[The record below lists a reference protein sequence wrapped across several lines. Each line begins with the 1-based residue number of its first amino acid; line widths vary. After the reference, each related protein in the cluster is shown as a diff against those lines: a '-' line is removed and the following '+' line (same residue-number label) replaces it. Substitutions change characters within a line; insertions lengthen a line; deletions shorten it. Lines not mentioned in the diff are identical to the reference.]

1 MSWQISYLCTCSCS
15 YLWSYSPQE
24 WFQRQPN
31 HIFSLDES
39 GIRTSPA
46 STWKS
51 GSKWPETLIRMFTSD
66 GHTNVTVLECVS
78 ASGYALLS
86 VVIFKYKSLTP
97 ELHCGEADETIYA
110 SSTLGQG
117 LIWKFSVSSFTV
129 NFSNMHHLEGLM
141 LRSTPLVSQSG
152 LCHYKICL
160 YCRYTLI
167 FDIRSAVPI
176 WILIFTAGCI
186 NLYDII
192 KISSNYCIQYL
203 AKSVHMYVCCV
214 HKPFYCCVE
223 ILQHHR

>member
-1 MSWQISYLCTCSCS
+1 
-15 YLWSYSPQE
+15 
-24 WFQRQPN
+24 
-31 HIFSLDES
+31 
-39 GIRTSPA
+39 
-46 STWKS
+46 
-51 GSKWPETLIRMFTSD
+51 MFTSG

-141 LRSTPLVSQSG
+141 LRSTPLISPSG
-152 LCHYKICL
+152 LCHYTICL
-160 YCRYTLI
+160 YYRYTLT
-167 FDIRSAVPI
+167 FAIRLAVPI
-176 WILIFTAGCI
+176 WILTFTTGCI

-192 KISSNYCIQYL
+192 KISSNYCIQYSPSQCTCRS
-203 AKSVHMYVCCV
+203 AACTNHSTAVWK
-214 HKPFYCCVE
+214 
-223 ILQHHR
+223 